1 MNFHFRTKQAVVGNV
16 LNIADPELVKLIF
29 VKDFNIFNQRF
40 PKITSAR
47 HPVIS
52 KNLFGCEYDLWKRI
66 RPVVSP
72 TFTSGKM
79 KKMYPLIDDCLK
91 HLIDN
96 LESHVQSGKELV
108 VKDVFGCLTMDV
120 IAKCAFGTDT
130 NANKDKNNPF
140 IVHGR
145 GVFQVNLFRVL
156 IVNLIPSPILKIL
169 KIRGFFASSDSNE
182 FFLNVAR
189 HIIKN
194 RRENNE
200 RREDFLQILI
210 DCQDAEKVNNEKNSQ
225 KTEIDAESHY
235 VGGSDEHKYY
245 KQLHSEKPLS
255 DDEVIAQ
262 AWVFFIAG
270 FETTAS
276 TLSYCTYE
284 LAVNQHVQDKLYK
297 EIKAI
302 ENEHGSIDYETLAK
316 LPYLD
321 AVVSETLRKYPPVA
335 RLQRHASQS
344 YQLGNTG
351 IKLDKGSMVNI
362 LVYVMHHSEEY
373 FPSPE
378 QFKPERFLPENR
390 DQIKPYTYLPF
401 GIGPRNCVGMRF
413 GLLETKLALAKIITK
428 YKFVKSPN
436 TQVPLEFLPF
446 RPVLTAKSIIV
457 GVDHR

>member
-1 MNFHFRTKQAVVGNV
+1 MRSF
-16 LNIADPELVKLIF
+16 
-29 VKDFNIFNQRF
+29 
-40 PKITSAR
+40 
-47 HPVIS
+47 
-52 KNLFGCEYDLWKRI
+52 
-66 RPVVSP
+66 
-72 TFTSGKM
+72 
-79 KKMYPLIDDCLK
+79 
-91 HLIDN
+91 
-96 LESHVQSGKELV
+96 LEERKE
-108 VKDVFGCLTMDV
+108 
-120 IAKCAFGTDT
+120 
-130 NANKDKNNPF
+130 NA
-140 IVHGR
+140 
-145 GVFQVNLFRVL
+145 
-156 IVNLIPSPILKIL
+156 
-169 KIRGFFASSDSNE
+169 E

-189 HIIKN
+189 HIIKK

-200 RREDFLQILI
+200 RREDFLQLLI
-210 DCQDAEKVNNEKNSQ
+210 DCQDAEKVNNEKNLQ

-255 DDEVIAQ
+255 DDEIIAQ
-262 AWVFFIAG
+262 AWVFFLAG

-362 LVYVMHHSEEY
+362 LVYVMHHNEEY

-413 GLLETKLALAKIITK
+413 GLLETKLTLAKIIKK

-436 TQVPLEFLPF
+436 TQVPLEFLPL
-446 RPVLTAKSIIV
+446 RAVLTAKSIII
-457 GVDHR
+457 GVKHR